1 MHFLAILCFV
11 PVILDRPGSL
21 WNAHSRPH
29 KESRALSQWNSSS
42 EIASPRLVRV
52 LLTLTLPGFSASN
65 SLGAVPWSGLP
76 PTWQPGFELVLQMN
90 SYTTGLSTGVCTP
103 PETRK
108 SFPRDGWAREVM
120 RISFQILSFYMH
132 NFLKLILPKRNL
144 LKKNKLLFL
153 TFSFISPFLPERYAF
168 LCLRPTQGT
177 WPQG

>member
-29 KESRALSQWNSSS
+29 KESRALWQWNSSRPS
-42 EIASPRLVRV
+42 SPAGACPPHSHPAW
-52 LLTLTLPGFSASN
+52 LLSKQLSRGV
-65 SLGAVPWSGLP
+65 VPWSGLP

-90 SYTTGLSTGVCTP
+90 SYTMGLSTGVCTP

-108 SFPRDGWAREVM
+108 SFPRDGWTSEVIK
-120 RISFQILSFYMH
+120 ISFQILSFYMH

-153 TFSFISPFLPERYAF
+153 TFSFISPFLPERCAF